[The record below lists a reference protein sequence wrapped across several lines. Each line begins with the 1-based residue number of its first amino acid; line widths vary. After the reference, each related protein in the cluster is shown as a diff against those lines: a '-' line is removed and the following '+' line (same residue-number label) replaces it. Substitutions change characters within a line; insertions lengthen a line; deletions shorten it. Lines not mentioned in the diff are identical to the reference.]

1 MAVSHLD
8 ARSGKYR
15 YLENDL
21 CRGMPF
27 FIQMAGFDRCQPQY
41 RLERKN
47 SPLSVIGLT
56 LSGSGI
62 IHQYGQQV
70 RAIPGSLFIV
80 TIGDSHEYYPENDW
94 EFCWIN
100 LVGGHWRELMVLY
113 GLHGQTLFPQFA
125 LGEEFVALIRRIT
138 EKEAAPD
145 DWQLEMQTFLYRTL
159 LHLYRTQCTEPPRTL
174 AAQVRSEFERCAD
187 SGLTQAEICRRIG
200 ITPRHAQRL
209 FRQSYGITI
218 HQYLAQKKLQ
228 KAQALLIG
236 TDHSIAQIA
245 AETGFENE
253 KYFSTFFRR
262 QTGVT
267 PSQYRGGHSG

>member
-70 RAIPGSLFIV
+70 RAVPGSLFIV

-100 LVGGHWRELMVLY
+100 LAGGHWRELMVLY

-174 AAQVRSEFERCAD
+174 AAQVRSEFEHRTD

>member
-70 RAIPGSLFIV
+70 RAVPGSLFIV

-100 LVGGHWRELMVLY
+100 LAGGHWRELMVLY

-174 AAQVRSEFERCAD
+174 AAQVRSEFEHCAD
-187 SGLTQAEICRRIG
+187 IGLTQAEICRRIG

-209 FRQSYGITI
+209 FRQSYGIII